1 MEFYVYPHLK
11 RAPTISRK
19 LKWCLGQPNLA
30 WFKSFIKMIGN
41 CFYEL
46 RRPIKYILLTILKF
60 HIHCP
65 SVLVPV
71 STLTLLWIINA
82 LISLSDYK
90 ANKCW
95 IFITLPLSK
104 FFQFVPFLF
113 VLITFLFLDFWL
125 EFSINMG
132 IKAWFE
138 LCSTH
143 WTTCISLKRF
153 QLALITE
160 KVLAR
165 CNHRFNTQCHTNWA
179 LIILIFCAKDTI
191 FWGGSF

>member
-1 MEFYVYPHLK
+1 
-11 RAPTISRK
+11 
-19 LKWCLGQPNLA
+19 
-30 WFKSFIKMIGN
+30 MIGDW
-41 CFYEL
+41 FYEF
-46 RRPIKYILLTILKF
+46 RSPIKHLLTILKF
-60 HIHCP
+60 HIHSP
-65 SVLVPV
+65 SVSIHV
-71 STLTLLWIINA
+71 STLTLFWIINVT
-82 LISLSDYK
+82 ISLTDYK
-90 ANKCW
+90 ADKCW
-95 IFITLPLSK
+95 VFITLPLSK
-104 FFQFVPFLF
+104 LFQLLPSLF
-113 VLITFLFLDFWL
+113 VLIAFLFLDSWL
-125 EFSINMG
+125 EFSINMR

-165 CNHRFNTQCHTNWA
+165 RNHRFNTQCHTNWA